1 MRIRKESLLPVA
13 GTMSKGRM
21 MKITTEWTADGIDLV
36 VRISLYEEMIQLF
49 GVEALATQISEAFD
63 ALIERNVI
71 QAVDERGWVQ

>member
-1 MRIRKESLLPVA
+1 
-13 GTMSKGRM
+13 